1 MAKKDCTRFWVKV
14 IGLEREIQVE
24 SIMSLDEIL
33 AKLRQEEFFAFGNIV
48 LQSNQVQ
55 YIQNY

>member
-1 MAKKDCTRFWVKV
+1 MTKNRFWIKV
-14 IGLEREIQVE
+14 IGLERAVQVE

-33 AKLRQEEFFAFGNIV
+33 AKLRQEEFFAFGNII

-55 YIQNY
+55 YIIND